1 MDEVNEQRSVVM
13 ACRQAGPGG
22 VASSRQLRVYCDSWR
37 HRRARSRAERIRAWV
52 KGPAPLFGF
61 LLLALACSSASGGGS
76 GVGGSGATGGVSF
89 GGSGGGGGVIVTG
102 GAGGGTQTGCSAES
116 QFVYVIDS
124 AATLYKFDPPSLL
137 FTPVGTINCGAGF
150 LDTPFSMAVDRNAN
164 AWVVYTDGSL
174 YKVDTQ
180 TAACSPTGFTPGQSG
195 FVTFGMGFST
205 DGAGSTKDTLFV
217 SQADALGTSK
227 GLAIIDTQSL
237 VLTPIGAYDQTNARA
252 ELTGTGDGKL
262 FGAFEGSPYVVSQID
277 KNNAKILSQAPQS
290 PVQYPPGASNFAFA
304 FWGGS
309 FWLFVGPGTSTDV
322 FHYDPSAPSTTKVSS
337 VPQVIVGAGVS
348 TCAPL
353 KPPE

>member
-1 MDEVNEQRSVVM
+1 MKR
-13 ACRQAGPGG
+13 
-22 VASSRQLRVYCDSWR
+22 ASLL
-37 HRRARSRAERIRAWV
+37 AWV
-52 KGPAPLFGF
+52 
-61 LLLALACSSASGGGS
+61 LLSVGCSGASGGG
-76 GVGGSGATGGVSF
+76 GGPGIGGSGATGGVNL
-89 GGSGGGGGVIVTG
+89 GGSGGAVGGAGGGGGVVVTG
-102 GAGGGTQTGCSAES
+102 GNGGGTQTGCSAES

-124 AATLYKFDPPSLL
+124 AETLFKFDPPSLA
-137 FTPVGTINCGAGF
+137 FTPVGTVNCGAGF

-174 YKVDTQ
+174 YKVDTK
-180 TAACSPTGFTPGQSG
+180 TAACTPTGFTPGQSG

-205 DGAGSTKDTLFV
+205 EGAGSTKDTLFV
-217 SQADALGTSK
+217 SQADALGTST

-237 VLTPIGAYDQTNARA
+237 VLTPIGAYDQTNSRA

-277 KNNAKILSQAPQS
+277 KSNAKILSQAPQS
-290 PVQYPPGASNFAFA
+290 PIQYPPGASNFAFA

-322 FHYDPSAPSTTKVSS
+322 FHYDPSLGTTTKVTS

-348 TCAPL
+348 TCAPI
-353 KPPE
+353 KPPK